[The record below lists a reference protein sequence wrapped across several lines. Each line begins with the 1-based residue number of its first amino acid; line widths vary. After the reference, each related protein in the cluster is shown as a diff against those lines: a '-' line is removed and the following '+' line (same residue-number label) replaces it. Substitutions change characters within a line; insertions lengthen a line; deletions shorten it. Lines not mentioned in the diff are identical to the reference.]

1 MCPQVDTSKEAIL
14 ALPDRLRRMH
24 PATLWK
30 MQQRG
35 MEIFRQHLS
44 TLPAMLD
51 TTFATLMARYRQ
63 SPEAAAATVAVA
75 ASSPHWDGTVPS
87 VGTTHFRCVT
97 GGAYHC
103 EHTGGGS
110 AATTAGGLSLDDLA
124 PWVDTDEPTTLLL
137 ESRGMTRPKRAAIIA
152 AARQAATLV
161 VGADG
166 DTSGAAAVAPI
177 MSAGDVAVVEAL
189 LKLWH
194 RWLDRM
200 QPRVWEG
207 TQPASAVHTWL
218 AVACL
223 EVAELYSLLDR

>member
-75 ASSPHWDGTVPS
+75 ASSLA
-87 VGTTHFRCVT
+87 VT
-97 GGAYHC
+97 GLPP
-103 EHTGGGS
+103 S
-110 AATTAGGLSLDDLA
+110 LSF
-124 PWVDTDEPTTLLL
+124 PWLPPPLTVAWLPSLTHNAVPWR
-137 ESRGMTRPKRAAIIA
+137 SSP
-152 AARQAATLV
+152 V
-161 VGADG
+161 V
-166 DTSGAAAVAPI
+166 TVLS
-177 MSAGDVAVVEAL
+177 
-189 LKLWH
+189 
-194 RWLDRM
+194 
-200 QPRVWEG
+200 
-207 TQPASAVHTWL
+207 
-218 AVACL
+218 
-223 EVAELYSLLDR
+223 